1 MVTFFPELEEDLP
14 NEAEVFFREEGIAI
28 NFSDKMKCRRFPKW

>member
-14 NEAEVFFREEGIAI
+14 KEAEVFFREERGLLLESQATSS
-28 NFSDKMKCRRFPKW
+28 SD

>member
-14 NEAEVFFREEGIAI
+14 KEAEVFFREEQGSFPESWAI
-28 NFSDKMKCRRFPKW
+28 SLSE

>member
-14 NEAEVFFREEGIAI
+14 KEAEVFFREEQG
-28 NFSDKMKCRRFPKW
+28 SFPESRATSLSE